1 MMLLR
6 TICSISVLMVA
17 SLGHAAEPGAAK
29 YSLSCAACHQ
39 LNGKGIPRAFP
50 SIVGAPSIS
59 GDSKNLINLILRG
72 RGGMPPLAAELT
84 DADIVAIIGYI
95 RGSWGNNGD
104 PVAVEEVAA
113 ERLAAKL

>member
-1 MMLLR
+1 MLLR

-17 SLGHAAEPGAAK
+17 SLGH
-29 YSLSCAACHQ
+29 AACHQ